1 MAAVRAQNRHLRE
14 QVAGLRASVEGLKT
28 EMAWLDQPFFE
39 ELEGVC
45 CHFSLR
51 IVFPVSIYDVIPWLI
66 FFEIHGTAHPS
77 AILIQARCTCTCTGT
92 GIFLCA
98 PKKCICICVC
108 ARIVAYTIPP
118 TCIVNR
124 PHVRDDIK
132 LGLL

>member
-77 AILIQARCTCTCTGT
+77 AILVQARCTCTCTGS
-92 GIFLCA
+92 GIFLCS
-98 PKKCICICVC
+98 KKVYLYLCM
-108 ARIVAYTIPP
+108 RENVAYSIPP